1 MKNRWLILAASSLAV
16 CGFLTLAIIT
26 MAEEDPLTTTI
37 QQYEAATKKKVNRAS
52 GDDLYALA
60 KWCFQNNRSSDAQ
73 AAALEAN
80 QKAPD
85 DVRPK
90 FLLYL
95 VTSGG
100 NSTGTEGVTATEDQT
115 GSAATISDTDVDE
128 VYKAEGNAAMNG
140 FRNVQPTLINTCGN
154 LKCHGGGNPASK
166 WVLIRRNAT
175 DKKTIAENFRTLN
188 KYITRDAWA
197 ESPMLVKPTK
207 GPDAGHPQIVMRT
220 TDPAYVKISTWMK
233 TLKTATANIWGN
245 ASKAP
250 PPPAPAAPAA
260 PAK

>member
-1 MKNRWLILAASSLAV
+1 MKNRWLVLATSSLAV
-16 CGFLTLAIIT
+16 CGFLAVAIIT
-26 MAEEDPLTTTI
+26 TAEEDPLATTI

-52 GDDLYALA
+52 GDDLYAMA

-100 NSTGTEGVTATEDQT
+100 NSTGTDTVTATDDQT
-115 GSAATISDTDVDE
+115 GITASITDTE
-128 VYKAEGNAAMNG
+128 VAEIYKTEGDAAMNG
-140 FRNVQPTLINTCGN
+140 FRTVQQTMINTCGN

-175 DKKTIAENFRTLN
+175 DKKTLTENFRTIN
-188 KYITRDAWA
+188 KYISRDAWA
-197 ESPMLVKPTK
+197 ESLLLVKPTK

-220 TDPAYVKISTWMK
+220 TDPAYAKISTWMR
-233 TLKTATANIWGN
+233 TSLKKASDNIWGN

-250 PPPAPAAPAA
+250 PPPAPAAPT
-260 PAK
+260 K